1 MMSLEKIRSQIDRID
16 GELLRLLHQR
26 MELALRA
33 GRQKLAISDAQREAE
48 VMEHVVAG
56 CTALIDEPFVRALYD
71 DILGR
76 SKLVQSQELTLVGFQ
91 GEAGAWGDIAARK
104 LNASCIPLPFLE
116 FADVFEAVRDKH
128 IDYGLVP
135 IENSLEGAVTE
146 VNDLLV
152 DTELNIINEVMVPIR
167 QNLLSLPHSDHKDI
181 KVVYSHPQ
189 ALAQCRGFLARNK
202 LEPRPFYD
210 TAGAARWLSRER
222 PNGVAVIASSHAAHI
237 YGLEVIK
244 ENIEDRRG
252 NSTRFVLLSR
262 EPSQGPSGKCTVV
275 FSTPHRAGS
284 LFETLELF
292 AREGINL
299 TRIESRPSR
308 REPGTYVFLL
318 DFLAARDDDRVA
330 RVFEAIK
337 QKTVTFKVLGYYPE
351 GGS

>member
-1 MMSLEKIRSQIDRID
+1 MSLDTIRSQIDRLD
-16 GELLRLLHQR
+16 GEILRLLHQR

-33 GRQKLAISDAQREAE
+33 GRQKPAIFDPQREAE
-48 VMEHVVAG
+48 VIEHVVAAS
-56 CTALIDEPFVRALYD
+56 TSLIDEPFVRALYD
-71 DILGR
+71 GILGH
-76 SKLVQSQELTLVGFQ
+76 SKQIQSQHPTLVGFQ

-104 LNASCIPLPFLE
+104 LNASFIPLPFLE
-116 FADVFEAVRDKH
+116 FADVFEAVRERH

-146 VNDLLV
+146 VNDLLI
-152 DTELNIINEVMVPIR
+152 DTELNIINEVVVPIR
-167 QNLLSLPHSDHKDI
+167 QNLLSLPHNDYKDI

-210 TAGAARWLSRER
+210 TAGAARWLSRDR

-237 YGLEVIK
+237 YGLEIIN
-244 ENIEDRRG
+244 ENIEDRPG

-284 LFETLELF
+284 LFDTLELF

-308 REPGTYVFLL
+308 REAGTYVFLL
-318 DFLAARDDDRVA
+318 DFLAVRDDDRVA

-337 QKTVTFKVLGYYPE
+337 HKTVSFKVLGFYPE
-351 GGS
+351 GRL